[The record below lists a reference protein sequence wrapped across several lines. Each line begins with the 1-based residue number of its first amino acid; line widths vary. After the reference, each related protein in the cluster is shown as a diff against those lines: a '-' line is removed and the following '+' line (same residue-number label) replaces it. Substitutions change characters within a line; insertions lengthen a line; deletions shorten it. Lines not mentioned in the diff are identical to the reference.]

1 MGGSSHE
8 AHSVVPFRNFEEEMK
23 RPGVW
28 ETENGSASTVD
39 STRDN
44 LASLYRPP
52 FALMYQGS
60 FEKVNGY
67 AGAVFGLNKC
77 FWSSFTLLLLLIF
90 FGFYFLF

>member
-1 MGGSSHE
+1 MGGSSNE
-8 AHSVVPFRNFEEEMK
+8 ARTVVPFRNFEEELK

-39 STRDN
+39 KSQYN

-60 FEKVNGY
+60 FEKVNGLIWKSP
-67 AGAVFGLNKC
+67 AVFWLNKC
-77 FWSSFTLLLLLIF
+77 FFC
-90 FGFYFLF
+90 